1 MLHRNKLNV
10 FFFCENALIWILGG
24 VFLYS
29 LIYCVY
35 KCINLLK
42 NKKKWS
48 SFRRCM
54 IDFNKNI

>member
-42 NKKKWS
+42 NKKK
-48 SFRRCM
+48 M
-54 IDFNKNI
+54 EQLQKMHD